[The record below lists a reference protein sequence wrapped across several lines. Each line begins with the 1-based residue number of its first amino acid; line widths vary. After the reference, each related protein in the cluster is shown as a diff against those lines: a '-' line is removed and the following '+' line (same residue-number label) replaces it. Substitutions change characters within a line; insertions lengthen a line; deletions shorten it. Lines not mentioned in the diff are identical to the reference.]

1 MDSPITVEA
10 AKQLRNELEQE
21 LREKIV
27 AFNGQTGLKVENI
40 YLEYLSVGSMEN
52 PHQQQLNDVKTHIVL
67 K

>member
-40 YLEYLSVGSMEN
+40 YLEYISSGSMEN
-52 PHQQQLNDVKTHIVL
+52 PNQQLLNEVKTEIIL
-67 K
+67 R